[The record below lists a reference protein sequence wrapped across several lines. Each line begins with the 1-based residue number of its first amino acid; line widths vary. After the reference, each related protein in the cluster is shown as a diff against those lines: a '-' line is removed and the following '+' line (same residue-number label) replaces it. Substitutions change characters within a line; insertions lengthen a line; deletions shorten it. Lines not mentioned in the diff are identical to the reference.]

1 MLDKFIQIIEE
12 HRLQPEDIEGVRVQP
27 APMVQFKLWQENTL
41 RTSED
46 YCFSAPYLLACA
58 AHSITPARWH
68 DPDTKEKT
76 EIREF
81 MNRVPISV
89 VVDEKDFGLAKL
101 QDPQSYLQRIEVT
114 AKGKTI
120 QGRMPYPKGSWHSRE
135 FRNTDKEIVEKFRNN
150 VSKVLS
156 NSSAKKAADAVLG
169 LENLKNVT
177 QLMSMV
183 AP

>member
-1 MLDKFIQIIEE
+1 LDRFIQIIEE
-12 HRLQPEDIEGVRVQP
+12 NKLLPGDIEGVRVQP
-27 APMVQFKLWQENTL
+27 APVVQFKLWQENTL

-58 AHSITPARWH
+58 AHGITPARWH

-101 QDPQSYLQRIEVT
+101 EDPQSYLQRIEVT
-114 AKGKTI
+114 AKGKKY

-135 FRNTDKEIVEKFRNN
+135 FRNTDEEIVKKFGNN
-150 VSKVLS
+150 VSNVLPG
-156 NSSAKKAADAVLG
+156 NRAKNAADAVLG
-169 LENLKNVT
+169 LENLTNVT
-177 QLMSMV
+177 QLMSMI
-183 AP
+183 AL